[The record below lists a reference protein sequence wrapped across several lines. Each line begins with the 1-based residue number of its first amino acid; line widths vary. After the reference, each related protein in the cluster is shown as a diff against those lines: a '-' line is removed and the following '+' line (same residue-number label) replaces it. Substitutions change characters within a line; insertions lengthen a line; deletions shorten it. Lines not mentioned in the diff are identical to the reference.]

1 MASYKIDWDKMWQG
15 HKYYPKHFATK
26 KEEFMYRLHNG
37 IHTTKHME
45 EVLKKFPQH
54 KYKNE
59 ILAELKRRK
68 ECQQNGKEAND

>member
-1 MASYKIDWDKMWQG
+1 MPSYKIDWDKMWLG
-15 HKYYPKHFATK
+15 HKYYPKHFASRR
-26 KEEFMYRLHNG
+26 EEFMYRLHNG

-59 ILAELKRRK
+59 ILTELKRRK
-68 ECQQNGKEAND
+68 NNASKGETK

>member
-1 MASYKIDWDKMWQG
+1 
-15 HKYYPKHFATK
+15 
-26 KEEFMYRLHNG
+26 MYRLHNG

-45 EVLKKFPQH
+45 EVLKRFPQH
-54 KYKNE
+54 QYKKE